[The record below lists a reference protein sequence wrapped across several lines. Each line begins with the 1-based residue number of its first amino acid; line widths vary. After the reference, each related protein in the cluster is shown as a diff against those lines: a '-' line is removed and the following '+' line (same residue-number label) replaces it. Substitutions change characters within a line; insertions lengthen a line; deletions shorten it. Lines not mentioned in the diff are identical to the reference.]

1 VDGKEVGSVIGSG
14 SGASY
19 GGKFNG
25 KASVD
30 ERGSAVF
37 ASDETTLF
45 SNPRGSV
52 VDYSS
57 SNQQQDLELKKQQ
70 LETEQSL
77 KEKERVGEQVGGEED
92 EVNYPGP
99 LGLFV
104 LITGIAL
111 SVFLISLDRT
121 IITTV
126 RISPSTSEIMKKLI
140 GTGNPIHLERVPV
153 LRRYRLVRL
162 VVSADCFS
170 IPAIVWQ
177 GVHAVQHEVD
187 VSSLPRHVRTRKS
200 DLWRCAK
207 FSRADCWTGDCWVG
221 ECGDLDGEFC
231 GGFSCGSTG

>member
-1 VDGKEVGSVIGSG
+1 VKDVGIVSG
-14 SGASY
+14 NGASY

-45 SNPRGSV
+45 SDPRGSV
-52 VDYSS
+52 VDYSH
-57 SNQQQDLELKKQQ
+57 SNQQQDQELKKQF
-70 LETEQSL
+70 ETEQSL
-77 KEKERVGEQVGGEED
+77 KEKERVGERVDGEEED

-126 RISPSTSEIMKKLI
+126 RTSP
-140 GTGNPIHLERVPV
+140 
-153 LRRYRLVRL
+153 
-162 VVSADCFS
+162 
-170 IPAIVWQ
+170 
-177 GVHAVQHEVD
+177 
-187 VSSLPRHVRTRKS
+187 
-200 DLWRCAK
+200 
-207 FSRADCWTGDCWVG
+207 
-221 ECGDLDGEFC
+221 
-231 GGFSCGSTG
+231 